1 MRIDSNINE
10 YNNYD
15 LDITKND
22 IVLSIY
28 QAEGSFYIACKY
40 TNYKSVSDIDF
51 NITEDDPIYS
61 VMDHLYTSIVE
72 TNNSE
77 ESHKS
82 IVENGIIT
90 IYSDSYSL
98 KDTNILYISKQD
110 SIITFSFNKIERK
123 EVFKP
128 ASTIFIKIKENNSRS
143 EDFPIVF
150 QETFNELQKLLS
162 NNSKTRIRK

>member
-1 MRIDSNINE
+1 MRIDRNINE

-15 LDITKND
+15 LDITKNGK
-22 IVLSIY
+22 VLSIY
-28 QAEGSFYIACKY
+28 QAEESFYIACKY

-110 SIITFSFNKIERK
+110 NIITFSFNKIERK